1 MRIVLLI
8 FAIVASLVLGSAWA
22 VDTTQFDDPQLQARY
37 KNLTHELRCV
47 KCQNQSLADSPSEV
61 ASELRREVK
70 SMLLA
75 GKSDDDVREFMVAR
89 YGDFILFKPRF
100 AAHTAWLW
108 FVPGVLLL
116 IGLAAAIHIVR
127 QRSAL
132 VTQDNEPVADDP
144 LQEEPR
150 QG

>member
-1 MRIVLLI
+1 MRIVLIL
-8 FAIVASLVLGSAWA
+8 FAVAASLMLGHALA
-22 VDTTQFDDPQLQARY
+22 VDTTQLDDPKLQERY
-37 KNLTHELRCV
+37 RALTHELRCV
-47 KCQNQSLADSPSEV
+47 KCQSQSLADSPSEV
-61 ASELRREVK
+61 SSELRREVK
-70 SMLLA
+70 NMLLE

-100 AAHTAWLW
+100 APHTAWLW

-116 IGLAAAIHIVR
+116 IGVFVAVRIVR

-132 VTQDNEPVADDP
+132 VTQDNEPVAEDP